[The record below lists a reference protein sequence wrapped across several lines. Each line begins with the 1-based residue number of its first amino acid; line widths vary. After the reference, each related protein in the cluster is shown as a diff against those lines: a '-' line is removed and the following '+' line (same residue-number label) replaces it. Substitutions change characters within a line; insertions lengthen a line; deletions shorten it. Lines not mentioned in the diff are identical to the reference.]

1 MDSHE
6 PDLHTPPDGGGAG
19 QHRDPLYHV
28 TESFQQTFDAMGRRH
43 AAQLAGGETEEHAG
57 AQPGQPQE
65 EAGQMPDPTSARGF
79 YERSSPDDQ
88 DMLRRFS
95 ETAFQ
100 RGTLSGAVL
109 QGTGQMMLFSCLK
122 KTVGQS
128 QPDKWQQR
136 KLFEKA
142 SPARN
147 VPGHSPDKVVFNRGF
162 TDSAVGLVVD
172 TLRGARRTVEDM
184 RDLALGKSEMG
195 EQGAD
200 TLRTMYP
207 FLDDSRER
215 ALLEQYRGQLRD
227 ASSADEKAALQTAA
241 ARMEAM
247 VAKKA
252 QMRQEFANK
261 LSCRAFPGRWIRPC
275 GRRWGRRSP
284 RPRTE
289 RGRRMEQQ
297 WSPER
302 ARQETEHREQTEQ
315 LRRQP
320 ERERISSAGQAA
332 RAVLAGAPLWELPPN
347 RLEELAG
354 WLGNQGMNALLEAG
368 APAPERARFLPPDG
382 EVETVPFPVP
392 EMPAETVE
400 PPVELAVETAGR
412 AFDPAGL
419 TAEGGGP
426 HGMGI

>member
-1 MDSHE
+1 MSWIQTRRRAQE
-6 PDLHTPPDGGGAG
+6 APAG
-19 QHRDPLYHV
+19 RPMEDTLRRQMAWAAGTEQFQHRDPLYHV
-28 TESFQQTFDAMGRRH
+28 TESFQQTFDAIGRRH
-43 AAQLAGGETEEHAG
+43 ARQLAGGRTEEG
-57 AQPGQPQE
+57 AE
-65 EAGQMPDPTSARGF
+65 ERADQTSGENQMPDQTSARSF
-79 YERSSPDDQ
+79 YERSRPEDQ
-88 DMLRRFS
+88 DMVRRFS

-109 QGTGQMMLFSCLK
+109 EGTGQMMLFSCLK

-261 LSCRAFPGRWIRPC
+261 LSFLADRATEALEAFSEPGFSGALDQALREAVGAEEP
-275 GRRWGRRSP
+275 P
-284 RPRTE
+284 
-289 RGRRMEQQ
+289 
-297 WSPER
+297 PEDGEG
-302 ARQETEHREQTEQ
+302 AADGAAVEPGEG
-315 LRRQP
+315 P
-320 ERERISSAGQAA
+320 AGD
-332 RAVLAGAPLWELPPN
+332 GAPGADGAAPP
-347 RLEELAG
+347 
-354 WLGNQGMNALLEAG
+354 
-368 APAPERARFLPPDG
+368 PA
-382 EVETVPFPVP
+382 
-392 EMPAETVE
+392 
-400 PPVELAVETAGR
+400 
-412 AFDPAGL
+412 
-419 TAEGGGP
+419 
-426 HGMGI
+426 

>member
-1 MDSHE
+1 MNRIYIRRRTEAE
-6 PDLHTPPDGGGAG
+6 PAEPKDLSRTLRRQMAWAAG
-19 QHRDPLYHV
+19 TEQFQHRDPLYHV

-261 LSCRAFPGRWIRPC
+261 LSFLADRATEALEAFSEPGFSGALDQALREAVGAEEPPPEDGEGAADGAAVEPGAASLNGNASAARDRLPGRCWR
-275 GRRWGRRSP
+275 
-284 RPRTE
+284 
-289 RGRRMEQQ
+289 
-297 WSPER
+297 
-302 ARQETEHREQTEQ
+302 
-315 LRRQP
+315 
-320 ERERISSAGQAA
+320 
-332 RAVLAGAPLWELPPN
+332 APLCGSCRRTGWRSWP
-347 RLEELAG
+347 AG
-354 WLGNQGMNALLEAG
+354 WAT
-368 APAPERARFLPPDG
+368 RA
-382 EVETVPFPVP
+382 
-392 EMPAETVE
+392 
-400 PPVELAVETAGR
+400 
-412 AFDPAGL
+412 
-419 TAEGGGP
+419 
-426 HGMGI
+426 